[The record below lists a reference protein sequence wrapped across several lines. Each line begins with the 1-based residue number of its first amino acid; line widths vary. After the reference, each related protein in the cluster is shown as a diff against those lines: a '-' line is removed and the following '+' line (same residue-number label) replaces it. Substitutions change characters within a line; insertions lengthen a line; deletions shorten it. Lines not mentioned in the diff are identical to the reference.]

1 MEAYKLWKETRNYE
15 IKQEE
20 MKKELWKK
28 RSVIVEKY
36 NHWNEKPI

>member
-20 MKKELWKK
+20 MKQELWKK

-36 NHWNEKPI
+36 NH